1 MVDTPETPTQARD
14 PMRERLASVPAKP
27 GVYLFKNASSQF
39 IYVGKAANLRN
50 RLRSYFGTPFGLVP
64 KIRRMMQQA
73 RDFEFVVTH
82 SESEALILENT
93 LIKRHRPPFNTRLRD
108 DKTYP
113 YIKIDPSEEF
123 PQIYFTRRVLNDGAR
138 YFGPFASAGSV
149 RKTLALLKKLFPY
162 RSCTKTITGTDAR
175 PCLEYY
181 IHRCVAP
188 CVGYADQRAYK
199 EVIEQVLMFLEG
211 KTTDVVR
218 QLNQRM
224 HEAAESLEFERA
236 ARLRDQVQA
245 IQRVSEDQKVVSL
258 RSQDIDVIAMAQ
270 ERNEAWVEA
279 FFIRKG
285 KLVGRD
291 HFIMDGALDE
301 EEGRVLATFI
311 QQFYDRASYV
321 PPTILLQHP
330 ADDTP
335 LLTEWLTGKRGTSV
349 QLHVP
354 MRGERRRL
362 VSMVA
367 ENASQGLSMSRAQR
381 LAGQGALDSAM
392 AEVQEALSLPRLP
405 KRIECYDISNIQGTD
420 SVGSMVVFQNGAPR
434 KEHYRRF
441 KIKSVEGPDD
451 FASMREVLRRR
462 FGRMAASMPSGD
474 AAILGAQP
482 SGAPEA
488 AEAPDGKAWE
498 NVPDL
503 VLIDGGK
510 GQLSAVHGVFLE
522 MGISTDVVPLA
533 SLAKREEEIYV
544 PHSPE
549 PTALPRNS
557 QGLFLVQRVRDE
569 AHRFAITYH
578 QRLRSKRQTRSG
590 LDTVRGIG
598 PKRRRMLMQHFGSL
612 QAVRDA
618 TLEELS
624 AVPGMTRALAQNV
637 KEQL

>member
-1 MVDTPETPTQARD
+1 
-14 PMRERLASVPAKP
+14 MRERLASVPAKP
-27 GVYLFKNASSQF
+27 GVYLFKNATSQF
-39 IYVGKAANLRN
+39 IYVGKASNLRN

-73 RDFEFVVTH
+73 KDFEFVVTH

-258 RSQDIDVIAMAQ
+258 RNQDMDVIAMAQ

-301 EEGRVLATFI
+301 EEGRVLATFV

-441 KIKSVEGPDD
+441 KIKSVDGPDD

-474 AAILGAQP
+474 AAILDAQHG
-482 SGAPEA
+482 SESEA

-522 MGISTDVVPLA
+522 MGLSTDVVPLA
-533 SLAKREEEIYV
+533 SLAKREEELYV

-590 LDTVRGIG
+590 LDTVNGIG
-598 PKRRRMLMQHFGSL
+598 PKRRRMLLQHFGSL

-618 TLEELS
+618 TMEELS

>member
-123 PQIYFTRRVLNDGAR
+123 PQIYFTHRVLNDGAR
-138 YFGPFASAGSV
+138 YFGPFASARSV

-301 EEGRVLATFI
+301 EEGRVLATFV

-522 MGISTDVVPLA
+522 MGLSTDVVPLA
-533 SLAKREEEIYV
+533 SLAKREEELYV

-590 LDTVRGIG
+590 LDTVHGIG